1 MEWVTRQGVRLDRAA
16 MIWLIKKYID
26 PDATITILPEADVMP
41 HAEQTGATAFHHPKA
56 ALRHQ
61 GSRTGFDAL
70 RVRYEL
76 NDPALALMAMI
87 HRGAETSDKHL
98 TQWSA
103 GIDAIANG
111 MRKQAQ
117 TDEEYLAVIMPLL
130 DGLYQFCQD
139 QLANPGTRAARGNV
153 E

>member
-26 PDATITILPEADVMP
+26 PDATITILPEAEVMA
-41 HAEQTGATAFHHPKA
+41 HAESTGATPFHHPKA
-56 ALRHQ
+56 ELRHQ
-61 GSRTGFDAL
+61 GTRTGFDAL

-87 HRGAETSDKHL
+87 HRGAETSDKQL
-98 TQWSA
+98 TQWSP
-103 GIDAIANG
+103 GIDAVAGG
-111 MRKQAQ
+111 MRKRAQ
-117 TDEEYLAVIMPLL
+117 SDTEYLAAIMPLL

-139 QLANPGTRAARGNV
+139 QLANPGSRAAQS

>member
-26 PDATITILPEADVMP
+26 PQATITILPEAEVMP
-41 HAEQTGATAFHHPKA
+41 HAERTDATPFHHPKA
-56 ALRHQ
+56 ELRHQ
-61 GSRTGFDAL
+61 GTRTGFDAL

-76 NDPALALMAMI
+76 NDPVLALMAMI

-98 TQWSA
+98 TQWSP

-111 MRKQAQ
+111 VRKCAQ
-117 TDEEYLAVIMPLL
+117 TDAEYLAAIMPLL
-130 DGLYQFCQD
+130 DGLYQFCQG
-139 QLANPGTRAARGNV
+139 QLTNPGSRAAR
-153 E
+153 EE

>member
-26 PDATITILPEADVMP
+26 PQATITILPEAEVMP
-41 HAEQTGATAFHHPKA
+41 HAERTGAIPFHHPKA
-56 ALRHQ
+56 ELRHQ

-76 NDPALALMAMI
+76 NDPVLALMAMI
-87 HRGAETSDKHL
+87 HRGAETSDKRL
-98 TQWSA
+98 TQWSP
-103 GIDAIANG
+103 GIDAVAGG
-111 MRKQAQ
+111 MRKRAQ
-117 TDEEYLAVIMPLL
+117 SDQEFLAAILPLL

-139 QLANPGTRAARGNV
+139 QLANPGSRAAR
-153 E
+153 EE

>member
-26 PDATITILPEADVMP
+26 PDAKITILPEADVMP
-41 HAEQTGATAFHHPKA
+41 HAEQTGATPFHHPKA
-56 ALRHQ
+56 DLRHQ

-76 NDPALALMAMI
+76 NDPVLALMAMV

-103 GIDAIANG
+103 GIDAVAGG
-111 MRKQAQ
+111 MRKLAQ
-117 TDEEYLAVIMPLL
+117 TDQEYLAGIMPVL
-130 DGLYQFCQD
+130 DGLYQWCQD
-139 QLANPGTRAARGNV
+139 QLSNPGSRAAR
-153 E
+153 EE